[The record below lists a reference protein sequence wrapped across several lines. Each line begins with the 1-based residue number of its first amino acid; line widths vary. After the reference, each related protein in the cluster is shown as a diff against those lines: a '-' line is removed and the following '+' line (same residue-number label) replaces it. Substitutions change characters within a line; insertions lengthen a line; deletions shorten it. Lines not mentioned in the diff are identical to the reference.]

1 MGKYVIACI
10 EKDIELLDLLYNKIS
25 RIVDSDFII
34 DTYVNAEQA
43 LVGCY
48 NHIIGGNEILLT
60 LIGNDI
66 SSYNCETFI
75 LQLHKHAPDSKNII
89 FEDILT
95 IECVKQLINE
105 ASIYKIIP
113 RRFDAIDLEFII
125 LDAIKIYS
133 HKKRLHEF
141 EQIIDNAVQNRSK
154 ELHDINVKLE
164 LLATTDSLSGVKN
177 RRSFYE
183 SCSPMINY
191 NRREKQ
197 SLAIL
202 MIDIDRFKMI
212 NDMHGHKIG
221 DEIIK
226 LMATTANNILRS
238 SDIFARLG
246 GEEFAA
252 VLPNT
257 SLRGAM
263 TVAENIRHEIE
274 HLKFTTENNDLV
286 SFTISIGVAMLHKT
300 DKDIDS
306 VLHRADL
313 ALYDAK
319 RSGRNKVVA
328 SSSDSEDLD

>member
-1 MGKYVIACI
+1 MAKYVIACI

-48 NHIIGGNEILLT
+48 NHIISGNKILIT
-60 LIGNDI
+60 IIGEDI
-66 SSYNCETFI
+66 SSYNCETFV
-75 LQLHKHAPDSKNII
+75 LQLHKHSPQAKNIL
-89 FEDILT
+89 FEETLT
-95 IECVKQLINE
+95 VECVANLINN

-113 RRFDAIDLEFII
+113 RRIDKIDLEFIV
-125 LDAIKIYS
+125 LDAIKQHANETRLLEYEMLINS
-133 HKKRLHEF
+133 AVEKR
-141 EQIIDNAVQNRSK
+141 AK

-183 SCSPMINY
+183 SCGPMIQY

-202 MIDIDRFKMI
+202 MMDIDRFKMV
-212 NDMHGHKIG
+212 NDLYGHKVG

-226 LMATTANNILRS
+226 LMATTTDHILRS

-257 SLRGAM
+257 SLRGAI
-263 TVAENIRHEIE
+263 TVAENIREEIE
-274 HLKFTTENNDLV
+274 KLRYKTEKDELV
-286 SFTISIGVAMLHKT
+286 SVTISIGVTMLHQT
-300 DKDIDS
+300 DKDINE

-313 ALYDAK
+313 ALYEAK
-319 RSGRNKVVA
+319 RQGRNKVIV
-328 SSSDSEDLD
+328 SSQDHQED

>member
-10 EKDIELLDLLYNKIS
+10 EKDIELLDLIYNKIS
-25 RIVDSDFII
+25 RILDSDFII
-34 DTYVNAEQA
+34 DTYINAEQA

-48 NHIIGGNEILLT
+48 NHIISGNEILLT
-60 LIGNDI
+60 IVGEDI

-75 LQLHKHAPDSKNII
+75 LQLHKHAPRTKNIL
-89 FEDILT
+89 FEESLNV
-95 IECVKQLINE
+95 ECVKHIINN

-113 RRFDAIDLEFII
+113 KRIDKIDLEFII
-125 LDAIKIYS
+125 LEAIKLHS
-133 HKKRLHEF
+133 DEKRLREY
-141 EQIIDNAVQNRSK
+141 EQIIDNAVEKRSK
-154 ELHDINVKLE
+154 ELHDINIKLQ

-177 RRSFYE
+177 RRSFFE
-183 SCSPMINY
+183 SCGPMVQY

-202 MIDIDRFKMI
+202 MMDIDRFKMI

-221 DEIIK
+221 DEVIK
-226 LMATTANNILRS
+226 LMAKTTANILRS

-246 GEEFAA
+246 GEEFGA

-263 TVAENIRHEIE
+263 TVAENIRSEIE
-274 HLKFTTENNDLV
+274 NLQYKTQNGDIIKFTL
-286 SFTISIGVAMLHKT
+286 SIGVAMLHKE
-300 DKDIDS
+300 DADIDA

-313 ALYDAK
+313 ALYEAK

-328 SSSDSEDLD
+328 SSQDQ